1 MLFIGAFSFI
11 DYLRSKIF
19 SGFPWNLWGYSW
31 SWFTEILQILNPIG
45 LFAFN
50 LLSVTFFTIPV
61 ILFFTTSQKKNC
73 NNFLHNF
80 FLFFSNYIYG
90 NYIINNNFK
99 ELENVNKE
107 NYINFKII
115 SPNFELKYNLST
127 EEIEKRILSLIRYS
141 GPEKEKKTIF
151 IWPEGAISGSYF
163 KDLENYKH
171 HIKKIFR

>member
-1 MLFIGAFSFI
+1 M
-11 DYLRSKIF
+11 
-19 SGFPWNLWGYSW
+19 
-31 SWFTEILQILNPIG
+31 
-45 LFAFN
+45 
-50 LLSVTFFTIPV
+50 
-61 ILFFTTSQKKNC
+61 
-73 NNFLHNF
+73 
-80 FLFFSNYIYG
+80 
-90 NYIINNNFK
+90 
-99 ELENVNKE
+99 ENVNKE

-171 HIKKIFR
+171 HIKKNFSDKHIIIFGTNTIDKNDDLFFNSLIAIDNNFEKIFSITK